1 MTSYFS
7 EGMTEDD
14 EVFGDATKVA
24 AEVLNKMRNTEGV
37 KRTFLN
43 LLVPFP

>member
-24 AEVLNKMRNTEGV
+24 AEVLNKCVIRKE
-37 KRTFLN
+37 LS
-43 LLVPFP
+43 VPS